1 MYTILR
7 KLDDGFGSIH
17 VVQKGEFETLTS
29 LLNTLRDDLKIDIAT
44 NIEDGEIQSYIDDND
59 HNESLYEWVTGWV
72 KDTDVNIGAIANPNG
87 FGNNTDLIEILKEQ
101 KLIAKF

>member
-17 VVQKGEFETLTS
+17 VVQKDEFETLTS
-29 LLNTLRDDLKIDIAT
+29 LLKTLRDDLKIDIAT

-59 HNESLYEWVTGWV
+59 HNESLYEWVTVGKRHRCEYWRNCQS
-72 KDTDVNIGAIANPNG
+72 KW
-87 FGNNTDLIEILKEQ
+87 LREQ
-101 KLIAKF
+101 H